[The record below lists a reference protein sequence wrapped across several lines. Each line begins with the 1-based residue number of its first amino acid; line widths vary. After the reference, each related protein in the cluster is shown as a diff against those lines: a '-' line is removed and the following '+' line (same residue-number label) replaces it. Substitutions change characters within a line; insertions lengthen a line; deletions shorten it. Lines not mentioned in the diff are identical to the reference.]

1 ILLDPTIFL
10 PGPQSSAPIVDTE
23 YGKVQGKQVI
33 LQEFEKSANVF
44 LGIPFAKAPL
54 GSLRFTPPQ
63 PLEPWDYVKST
74 TTNPP
79 RCAQNPLGGE
89 LVAKFFEKMND
100 MPLKNSEDCLYLN
113 IYTPADLTSKT
124 KLPVM
129 VWIHGGAFLGGD
141 ASTLDGTN
149 LSVLENVVVVAI
161 QYRLGI
167 FGFYSTGDEH
177 ARGNW
182 GYLDQVAALQWVQ
195 RNIVNFG
202 GDPNSVT
209 IFGASA
215 GGISV
220 SALVLSPLTKNLFH
234 RAISQ
239 SGVALMESLF
249 SSNIKSTAEVALA
262 GCKTSTSASMVHC
275 LRQKTEEEI
284 LNTAQKLG
292 LFTLDFQGDPTQ
304 KIVLPPT
311 VVDGIFFPKSP
322 KELLAEKQF
331 NHVPYIVGVNSDE
344 FGWIL
349 PTLLEYPLSGDTLDQ
364 ETATTLLWNSYP
376 LKIPRD
382 LTPVITE
389 KYLGETEDPVKKKG
403 RFLDMMGDL
412 MFGIPSILVAQLHRA
427 SGAPTYVY
435 QFQHQ
440 PSVWGNLKPATIK
453 ADHGDEFFFV
463 FGIPLGKEEEKQLS
477 RKMMKYW
484 SNFARNGN
492 PNGEGLV
499 NWPVYDQNEE
509 YLQIDITMKTD
520 KKLKEKEVA
529 LWTEFLSEKP
539 VGVKRDITE
548 L

>member
-1 ILLDPTIFL
+1 LPIFKREKKNSTIGNSYSMFILFCHR
-10 PGPQSSAPIVDTE
+10 PQSSAPIVDTE

-249 SSNIKSTAEVALA
+249 SSNIKSTAEVGFWHYMTL
-262 GCKTSTSASMVHC
+262 
-275 LRQKTEEEI
+275 
-284 LNTAQKLG
+284 QKLDCIYKHSR
-292 LFTLDFQGDPTQ
+292 FR

-349 PTLLEYPLSGDTLDQ
+349 PTVRKLCFFFILMFFL
-364 ETATTLLWNSYP
+364 
-376 LKIPRD
+376 D

-529 LWTEFLSEKP
+529 LWTEFLSEKASVENYKDP
-539 VGVKRDITE
+539 
-548 L
+548 

>member
-1 ILLDPTIFL
+1 NR
-10 PGPQSSAPIVDTE
+10 APIVDTE

-249 SSNIKSTAEVALA
+249 SSNIKSTAEKIAALA

-284 LNTAQKLG
+284 LNTAQKL
-292 LFTLDFQGDPTQ
+292 

-349 PTLLEYPLSGDTLDQ
+349 PTNLINPSKKLKKRLEIY
-364 ETATTLLWNSYP
+364 
-376 LKIPRD
+376 KD

-463 FGIPLGKEEEKQLS
+463 FGIPLGKGTSFPEEEKQLS